1 MGNQQFH
8 RVVIRHEVK
17 LVYGCFL
24 RGAQLR
30 REDIIV
36 QMLCQ
41 KDSCPDVLHLE
52 LLQQCF
58 QLWELHLP
66 DRDIL
71 HCFGKLVEGFYLH
84 GQVGKYGCV
93 GDDAIIVKHNG
104 IFPLQR
110 TQPLLR
116 ILQFFLRGGK
126 LQRHRALIANVG
138 MQSKRESEEV
148 FRLFRQFLW
157 AGWHGC

>member
-1 MGNQQFH
+1 MAALG
-8 RVVIRHEVK
+8 
-17 LVYGCFL
+17 
-24 RGAQLR
+24 
-30 REDIIV
+30 
-36 QMLCQ
+36 
-41 KDSCPDVLHLE
+41 
-52 LLQQCF
+52 
-58 QLWELHLP
+58 
-66 DRDIL
+66 
-71 HCFGKLVEGFYLH
+71 
-84 GQVGKYGCV
+84 V